1 MWPVRADDPAFVFP
15 RVLLACRRWRRRCH
29 IQVFSPNRSSFRPF
43 DPACIYS
50 QALAQAL
57 QCHIQ
62 VFSVGLPVLE
72 LGEEFKGEP
81 SLREAC

>member
-1 MWPVRADDPAFVFP
+1 MPHPRLLCRPADFDRP
-15 RVLLACRRWRRRCH
+15 VLLFPSLFVRL
-29 IQVFSPNRSSFRPF
+29 
-43 DPACIYS
+43 

-72 LGEEFKGEP
+72 LGEEFKGEFAP
-81 SLREAC
+81 